1 MIVRTVNVKDVIAVV
16 PNKEAKYRKQL
27 RRKKN
32 EWLNKYG
39 RTKKQIERWKRNH
52 KGQSIE
58 LPRGW

>member
-16 PNKEAKYRKQL
+16 PNKEAKHRKQV
-27 RRKKN
+27 RKKKN